1 MQNRDVHALLEG
13 RLLLVTGKGG
23 TGKSTVAAALA
34 VLAAARGRRVLLAEL
49 DMSRSA
55 MTGLFGRPIGADP
68 VTVAPRL
75 DVANVLYGPALE
87 HFIGSVVP
95 VGRIVKLV
103 LDNPIVR
110 RFLDFTPGAREM
122 ATLSR
127 VVQYASDYDLVVVD
141 LPASGH
147 AFSLLDVT
155 RSALSLF
162 RSGPMRERAERVRAV
177 LEKTSTRVALVAL
190 PEEMVVNETLET
202 RQRFRDFGLL
212 SRPPV
217 VFLNRATLP
226 TLTEAE
232 RTLLDRLEDAPLDPL
247 PREFVAAGRWEDR
260 LEQETQA
267 ALDRL
272 GADLDP
278 VLIPPT
284 SEGGHPAEVLHS
296 VAVALG
302 RAVGVTRRQ
311 LPTFA
316 TPHLVEA
323 GGDVPRGAPVSGE
336 ALHDWL
342 SGRSLVVTV
351 GSGGVGKTTSAAA
364 LGLYAARMG
373 RKVMVLT
380 IDPARRLANS
390 LGLSEIGNAETRID
404 LSSWPDATGELW
416 AMMLDSQSTMDNL
429 IERVAE
435 PDAAAR
441 ILDNHIYRHM
451 ADTFAGSQDYMA
463 TEKLYDLLSGEA
475 YDLIVLDTPPVKNAL
490 DFLESPGRLL
500 NFLDEKVLAWFL
512 APRGRGL
519 GWMFGTQAVVQR
531 LLRHV
536 FGQDFLD
543 DLAVFFEDFQG
554 LYDGFRDRH
563 AAVVTA
569 MRDERTDFLT
579 ICAPTQTSLDVA
591 AYFVEELGRRDL
603 PLAGVVVNQV
613 HRCAFDEHDAAA
625 VLGSVAHE
633 LAADLPPRT
642 AASVLA
648 RLGMAHRRLHALVA
662 IEEEMTSRL
671 RLAARGSAG
680 FLQEVPRLAGQVH
693 DLDALHA
700 VGQSLFEDAE
710 RLA

>member
-1 MQNRDVHALLEG
+1 MNNAEVEGLLEG

-23 TGKSTVAAALA
+23 TGKSTVAASLA

-55 MTGLFGRPIGADP
+55 MAGIFGRPIGAEP
-68 VTVAPRL
+68 VEVVPRL

-95 VGRIVKLV
+95 VGRVVKLV

-127 VVQYASDYDLVVVD
+127 VVQYASEYDLVVVD

-155 RSALSLF
+155 RSAMSLF
-162 RSGPMRERAERVRAV
+162 RSGPMRDRVERVRAV
-177 LEKTSTRVALVAL
+177 LEKDSTRMALVAL

-202 RQRFRDFGLL
+202 RDRFQAFGLL

-226 TLTEAE
+226 TLTDDE
-232 RTLLDRLEDAPLDPL
+232 RTLLDRLEAAELDPL
-247 PREFVAAGRWEDR
+247 AAEFVRAGRWEDR
-260 LEQETQA
+260 LEQETAA
-267 ALDRL
+267 ALQRL
-272 GADLDP
+272 GTDLKP

-284 SEGGHPAEVLHS
+284 SEGGHPAEVLRS
-296 VAVALG
+296 VAVNLG
-302 RAVGVTRRQ
+302 RLVGVTRRK
-311 LPTFA
+311 LPAFDA
-316 TPHLVEA
+316 PHLLKPGA
-323 GGDVPRGAPVSGE
+323 DVARGEPVSVE
-336 ALHDWL
+336 TLHDWL
-342 SGRSLVVTV
+342 ATRTLIVTV

-364 LGLYAARMG
+364 LGLYAARSG

-390 LGLSEIGNAETRID
+390 LGLSEIGNEETRID
-404 LSSWPDATGELW
+404 LSTWPDAKGELW

-429 IERVAE
+429 ISRVADPE
-435 PDAAAR
+435 AVER
-441 ILDNHIYRHM
+441 IFDNHIYRHM

-463 TEKLYDLLSGEA
+463 TEKLYDLLVSDA

-512 APRGRGL
+512 APKTRGF
-519 GWMFGTQAVVQR
+519 GWMFGTQAMVQR
-531 LLRHV
+531 LLKHV

-563 AAVVTA
+563 AAVVEA
-569 MRDERTDFLT
+569 MRSDTTDFLT
-579 ICAPTQTSLDVA
+579 ICAPSQTSLDVA

-603 PLAGVVVNQV
+603 PRAGVVVNQV
-613 HRCAFDEHDAAA
+613 HRCTFDDHDAAA
-625 VLGSVAHE
+625 SLGPLAHE
-633 LAADLPPRT
+633 LAHGLQDRT
-642 AASVLA
+642 AASMLA
-648 RLGMAHRRLHALVA
+648 RLGMAHRRLHTLVG
-662 IEEEMTSRL
+662 IEQEMTARL
-671 RLAARGSAG
+671 RLASRGGG
-680 FLQEVPRLAGQVH
+680 FIQEVPRLAGQVH

-700 VGQSLFEDAE
+700 VGESLFREAE
-710 RLA
+710 VL